1 MTKKLLKIVKK
12 LFFIL
17 LILILIGFLFEQI
30 ARFYFDNKCPDDKE
44 FVAINGRKIHYKKL
58 GNGPCTIIFESGL
71 GGDYLHW
78 QDIQNK
84 LSKKYTTIAY
94 DKAGILWS
102 DPSKDISLKRYS
114 DDLETLLK
122 QTNCPKP
129 YILVGHSFGG
139 ITPRLFIQ
147 KNKKDMAGIVFVDVS
162 HPQQLEK
169 SSEALRNSVQPPQ
182 RMLLSFLNEIG
193 IIRILYSS
201 TAFTA
206 SVPKEHWFN
215 QNVKN
220 YFYRIFDGM
229 MTELENDKKLM
240 KEASEIDDFGSIP
253 LTIITAKYPG
263 GVEGARD
270 KKLEKEYLDIHNAL
284 QNDLLQLSTNSRQI
298 FATKSGHYITL
309 QEPDLICN
317 EVEKL
322 APR

>member
-1 MTKKLLKIVKK
+1 MAKKLLRIFKR
-12 LFFIL
+12 LFIAF

-30 ARFYFDNKCPDDKE
+30 ARFYFDNKRPDEKE
-44 FVAINGRKIHYKKL
+44 FVVINGRKIHYKKL

-71 GGDYLHW
+71 GGDHLHW
-78 QDIQNK
+78 QDIQKK
-84 LSKKYTTIAY
+84 LLKKYTTIAY

-102 DPSKDISLKRYS
+102 DPSQDISLKRYS

-147 KNKKDMAGIVFVDVS
+147 KNKKDLAGIVFVDVS
-162 HPQQLEK
+162 HPKQLEK
-169 SSEALRNSVQPPQ
+169 SSEALRNSVQPPP
-182 RMLLSFLNEIG
+182 RKFSSFLNEIG
-193 IIRILYSS
+193 LIRILYSS
-201 TAFTA
+201 TAFTTA
-206 SVPKEHWFN
+206 VPKEHWFN

-229 MTELENDKKLM
+229 MTELENDDKLM
-240 KEASEIDDFGSIP
+240 REASEIDDFGSIP
-253 LTIITAKYPG
+253 LTIITAKYPV

-270 KKLEKEYLDIHNAL
+270 KKLEKEYLGIHNAL
-284 QNDLLQLSTNSRQI
+284 QTDLLKLSTNSNQV
-298 FATKSGHYITL
+298 FASKSGHYITL

-317 EVEKL
+317 EIEKL

>member
-1 MTKKLLKIVKK
+1 MIKNILKILKISF
-12 LFFIL
+12 LIL
-17 LILILIGFLFEQI
+17 LALILIGFLFEQI
-30 ARFYFDNKCPDDKE
+30 ARFYFDSKRPDNNE
-44 FVAINGRKIHYKKL
+44 FAKIDGRNIHYKKL
-58 GNGPCTIIFESGL
+58 GNGSCTIIFESGL

-78 QDIQNK
+78 QEIQKK

-102 DPSKDISLKRYS
+102 DPSKEISLKRYS
-114 DDLETLLK
+114 NDLQELLE

-139 ITPRLFIQ
+139 ITPRFFIQ

-162 HPQQLEK
+162 HPKQMKK
-169 SSEALRNSVQPPQ
+169 SSEALRNSVQPPP

-193 IIRILYSS
+193 VIRTLYSNV
-201 TAFTA
+201 AFTA
-206 SVPKEHWFN
+206 AVQKTHWFN

-229 MTELENDKKLM
+229 MTELENDEKLM
-240 KEASEIDDFGSIP
+240 NEASQINDFGSIP
-253 LTIITAKYPG
+253 LTVITAKYPN

-270 KKLEKEYLDIHNAL
+270 KELEYEYLAVHNAL
-284 QNDLLQLSTNSRQI
+284 QIDLLRLSSNSKQI
-298 FATKSGHYITL
+298 FAAKSGHYITL

-317 EVEKL
+317 EIEKI

>member
-1 MTKKLLKIVKK
+1 MAKKLLKILKS
-12 LFFIL
+12 L
-17 LILILIGFLFEQI
+17 LITLLVLLLIGFIFEQI
-30 ARFYFDNKCPDDKE
+30 ARFYFDNKRPDEKE

-71 GGDYLHW
+71 GGDHLHW
-78 QDIQNK
+78 QDIQKK
-84 LSKKYTTIAY
+84 LLKKYTTIAY

-102 DPSKDISLKRYS
+102 DPSQDISLKRYS

-139 ITPRLFIQ
+139 ITQRLFIQ
-147 KNKKDMAGIVFVDVS
+147 KNNKDLAGIVFVDVS
-162 HPQQLEK
+162 HPKQLEK
-169 SSEALRNSVQPPQ
+169 SSEALRNSVQPPP
-182 RMLLSFLNEIG
+182 RKFLSFLNEIG
-193 IIRILYSS
+193 LIRILYSS

-206 SVPKEHWFN
+206 AVPKEHWFN

-229 MTELENDKKLM
+229 MTELENDDKLM
-240 KEASEIDDFGSIP
+240 KEASEINNFASIP
-253 LTIITAKYPG
+253 LTIITAKYPV

-270 KKLEKEYLDIHNAL
+270 KKLEKEYLGIHNAL
-284 QNDLLQLSTNSRQI
+284 QTDLLKLSTNSNQV
-298 FATKSGHYITL
+298 FASKSGHYITL

-317 EVEKL
+317 EIEKL